1 MIIAVEGCAHG
12 ELDKIYAALQLFEK
26 KHDVSIDLLLICG
39 DFQSIRNVGDLD
51 CLACPDKYR
60 SIGNFYEYYTGK
72 KKAPVLTIF
81 VGGNH
86 EASNYL
92 WELYHGGW
100 VCPNIYFL
108 GFAGVVNYGG
118 LRISGMSGIYK
129 DHHYELGFF
138 ERQPYNAQ
146 DCRSIY
152 HVRKYNV
159 YRLAQL
165 RSPIDIFL
173 SHDWPRGI
181 AHHGNLKRLL
191 WSKQFLAGEINS
203 NTLGSYPG
211 EFLLKKL
218 KPDYWF
224 AAHLHVKFSAIYVH
238 DDEKR
243 KEAAAVAA
251 ELSGPLTNPDEININ
266 MDDEDEG
273 DDNKFVIA
281 SEENTEK
288 ANGNGDALEAEQGVE
303 AAVEKKDTSEAL
315 SEKNEGDLVEGV
327 DSEKPVG
334 DEKLEAV
341 NTGADEGENDDGL
354 DGKKTDATAAN
365 GEHTE
370 TTDDKLAKEAD
381 PAPSI
386 IAPEEPSKGLPK
398 QRKTQAKYT
407 RFLSLDKCLP
417 NRDFLQVLDVP
428 TETETSFSLTY
439 DEEWLA
445 IMRATHE
452 YFTIGKN
459 QIALPSDESN
469 INPDFEVKQYI
480 EPIPEIAVTDTDAGA
495 TVASSD
501 AGTKE
506 PMQEDS
512 SEIVI
517 PESPE
522 PSNDVEMQEAKT
534 EEVQEESKT
543 EQVEE
548 VAEEPQPE

>member
-1 MIIAVEGCAHG
+1 M
-12 ELDKIYAALQLFEK
+12 LRFKLFEK

-191 WSKQFLAGEINS
+191 WSKQFLAGE
-203 NTLGSYPG
+203 
-211 EFLLKKL
+211 
-218 KPDYWF
+218 
-224 AAHLHVKFSAIYVH
+224 FSAIYVH

-273 DDNKFVIA
+273 MTISFRWATKSWRPSMCQNPPERRSKRQILLRR
-281 SEENTEK
+281 
-288 ANGNGDALEAEQGVE
+288 ALMRGKMMTV
-303 AAVEKKDTSEAL
+303 
-315 SEKNEGDLVEGV
+315 
-327 DSEKPVG
+327 
-334 DEKLEAV
+334 
-341 NTGADEGENDDGL
+341 L

-370 TTDDKLAKEAD
+370 TTVDKLAKEAD

-417 NRDFLQVLDVP
+417 NRDFLQNGLQSCAP
-428 TETETSFSLTY
+428 HMSTSQS
-439 DEEWLA
+439 
-445 IMRATHE
+445 
-452 YFTIGKN
+452 GKN
-459 QIALPSDESN
+459 QIALPSDEELEWIRENVGKEKLKIPETGKRHDLGMRVLLFLWQNPQTVALCELIGLKSN
-469 INPDFEVKQYI
+469 INPDFEVKQYT

-501 AGTKE
+501 A
-506 PMQEDS
+506 D
-512 SEIVI
+512 VI

-522 PSNDVEMQEAKT
+522 PSNDVEMQEGKT

-543 EQVEE
+543 EQIDE
-548 VAEEPQPE
+548 VAEEHRPE